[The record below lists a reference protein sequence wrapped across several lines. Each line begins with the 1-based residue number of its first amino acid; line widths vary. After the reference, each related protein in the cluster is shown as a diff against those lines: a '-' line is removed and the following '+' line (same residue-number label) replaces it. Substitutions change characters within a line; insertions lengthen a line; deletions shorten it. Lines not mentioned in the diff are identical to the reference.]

1 MFLPRALTKGN
12 KNQLKAP
19 PRVTHAIPSSL
30 SRYATTEKEENPEEA
45 PPSHATTKGKSSN
58 AAPNEDYASAILL
71 ALSDYAFWDDE
82 EWAGEVKNGQ
92 GGGYRDIEDAGYV
105 PLSRVFERSG
115 TPLEAKEEIN
125 VVRALRHYCPDDVEV
140 RMIVSDPSSSSGSG
154 GYEVRRR
161 EAPARRYSP
170 GDWDA
175 RTVYLEN
182 IPPQYRTIPG
192 VHRLTAACL
201 GGGLARVAHITF
213 PTSPSDR
220 PRGPPKCR
228 GYALVTLLDEAD
240 AAKLVEAYPWRSR
253 PSTTESEGTD
263 PRSEAARFGL
273 RALSKARWDELQAE
287 YQERKARVMAE
298 IAAYEDTQLAGIV
311 HKTDTHEHSSPAPR
325 EAAPPELTTTT
336 SAPSSGPTLDASAP
350 YPYGCLV
357 FVRGV
362 HIETNKTTL
371 KTLFGRA
378 VDGEGIDYVDYAKG
392 MDSCHLRLATPAH
405 AERLHQY
412 FTSKKLSQAS
422 GLDDEGQEGG
432 SGSVISTEVVLG
444 RRQEL
449 YWERVPAKVRAQA
462 VAKAIGSAA
471 NGASEADGQ
480 RPKKRRKR

>member
-30 SRYATTEKEENPEEA
+30 SRDATTEKEENPEEA
-45 PPSHATTKGKSSN
+45 PPSHATTKGKSKN

-82 EWAGEVKNGQ
+82 EWAGEVNNGQ

-105 PLSRVFERSG
+105 PLSRVFERNG

-125 VVRALRHYCPDDVEV
+125 VVRALRHYFPDDVEV
-140 RMIVSDPSSSSGSG
+140 RMIVADPSSSSGTG

-161 EAPARRYSP
+161 EAPTRRYSP
-170 GDWDA
+170 DDWDA

-182 IPPQYRTIPG
+182 IPPQYRTVPG

-201 GGGLARVAHITF
+201 EGVLARVAHITF

-220 PRGPPKCR
+220 PRDPHKCR
-228 GYALVTLLDEAD
+228 GYALVTLLDLDD

-263 PRSEAARFGL
+263 PRSEAVRFGL

-287 YQERKARVMAE
+287 YQERKARVMEE
-298 IAAYEDTQLAGIV
+298 IAAYEDAQMAGIV
-311 HKTDTHEHSSPAPR
+311 HKMDSRERASPAPG
-325 EAAPPELTTTT
+325 EATPPEPTITTPT
-336 SAPSSGPTLDASAP
+336 SSGPTLDASAP

-405 AERLHQY
+405 ANRLHEY
-412 FTSKKLSQAS
+412 FTSKNLCQTS
-422 GLDDEGQEGG
+422 GLDDTGNEGG
-432 SGSVISTEVVLG
+432 SESVITTEIVLW
-444 RRQEL
+444 RREEL
-449 YWERVPAKVRAQA
+449 YWEKVPAKVRAQA
-462 VAKAIGSAA
+462 VAKAIGSAS
-471 NGASEADGQ
+471 NPEAETGGS

>member
-30 SRYATTEKEENPEEA
+30 SRDVTTEKRDTPEVEA
-45 PPSHATTKGKSSN
+45 VPSDSAKGKSKD
-58 AAPNEDYASAILL
+58 AVPNEDYASAILL
-71 ALSDYAFWDDE
+71 ALSDYAFWEDE

-92 GGGYRDIEDAGYV
+92 GGGYMDIGDAGYV
-105 PLSRVFERSG
+105 PLSRVFERNG
-115 TPLEAKEEIN
+115 TPLEAKEEIK

-140 RMIVSDPSSSSGSG
+140 RMIVADPSSSNGTG

-161 EAPARRYSP
+161 EAPTRRYSP
-170 GDWDA
+170 DDWA
-175 RTVYLEN
+175 SRTVYLEN
-182 IPPQYRTIPG
+182 IPPQYRTISG
-192 VHRLTAACL
+192 VHRLTATCL
-201 GGGLARVAHITF
+201 GGGLTRVAHVTF
-213 PTSPSDR
+213 PTSFSDR

-228 GYALVTLLDEAD
+228 GYALVTLLDLND
-240 AAKLVEAYPWRSR
+240 AAKLVEAYPWRGRGR
-253 PSTTESEGTD
+253 PSTFGSEGTD
-263 PRSEAARFGL
+263 PGSEAARFGL
-273 RALSKARWDELQAE
+273 RALLKARWVELQAE

-298 IAAYEDTQLAGIV
+298 IAAYEDSQLAGIV
-311 HKTDTHEHSSPAPR
+311 RGPDTRERASPAPGDTV
-325 EAAPPELTTTT
+325 PPEPDA
-336 SAPSSGPTLDASAP
+336 APSSGPTLDASAP

-405 AERLHQY
+405 ANRLHEY
-412 FTSKKLSQAS
+412 FTSKNLCQTS
-422 GLDDEGQEGG
+422 GLDDEGKEGG
-432 SGSVISTEVVLG
+432 PGSVISTEIVLG
-444 RRQEL
+444 RREEL
-449 YWERVPAKVRAQA
+449 YWEKVPAKVRAQA
-462 VAKAIGSAA
+462 VAKAIGSAS
-471 NGASEADGQ
+471 NPEAETGDS